1 MSALQNRMQTI
12 LNMVDNQEQLS
23 TYQQI
28 DDCFKEFQAQN
39 HQIFQQKQELLVQ
52 KIQQE
57 KQKQNALLK
66 FQQSKSSQ
74 VQQTQ
79 TLKRKPYPPIQQL
92 VEKFSPKESLESTP
106 MNQKK
111 NDNSP
116 KKKQLNEKQGLQ
128 KLINKVGEF
137 SQIKDFVWFINKLAK
152 SSKKYD
158 FLKDDEICKQFGIDF
173 RKLEQIQDIGKR
185 QKYIVHTLI
194 SNINQHIEN
203 FDYNSKI
210 DQKAIEIQ
218 EQLQIKQ
225 FIKEDQSEKNDILH
239 WIKVKSKY
247 DTLEKKIKLSLVE
260 NIHHPQNTEYLIE
273 QKQLQNQNTKDQQK
287 SNKKNIH
294 LKIMKHDDIPQAQSN
309 NNIAESKDSNR
320 NRKDLK
326 EALIWNAETEAHFN
340 LRKSQIKSQL
350 SQKIQ
355 SSNWYNLSMIPII
368 QEVQVDQ
375 GIAQYREQL
384 MEKYKNR
391 EMLTDKELQ
400 FLATTNEL
408 LNRNIDKNYVQNV
421 INHLDEQVID
431 EIETGIAEEIIM
443 KYNKLIEIAKQKRNE
458 YLKRKAG
465 ISGKVIKD
473 NDYFQRVKEEKSEH
487 YHTNLMKNKIIEKLI
502 EGYKLSEIKMH
513 VFRQDNLLKNFGKSL
528 HEKVEN
534 ELPINLTVHSQ
545 KCKEFYSKQV
555 PDKSKQLKPMYSL
568 KNGEE
573 ITVEKSQRLFHPS
586 SLLILNTNLID
597 NYKYQKTDG
606 VILSQQEIAKLSLQK
621 EKMEK
626 QRMFIKNSIMKG
638 KKELFQTF
646 YSSGPLDPAEAYG
659 EKDKKSEFKFDLPRR
674 NPWITDEIRTHAAI
688 IIQKNY
694 RMRLAKKK
702 AAILD
707 EQKISKLI
715 KRTKT
720 KMAASSFM
728 NHLSSFAQQLQSFEQ
743 MQKTNRVKS
752 STPKQKNKDA
762 ISPRERQIL
771 INMKFKNKQEI
782 LQDSIIGDNQSID
795 SDDSNYRTKNSTPK
809 QSAKRGFLSQSR
821 RSQNLQDTTFVSTTL
836 GAQSP
841 QSISGNAFQRQD
853 FSSFIEKLREKKE
866 KDGSQRNSG
875 SAQPQKNHL
884 QLSRSSTLFNKTTN
898 LQTDIST
905 FQETNKS
912 RRGQNLLQLDAL
924 QGKIL
929 NTYGSESTK
938 NERSNFNLLTMQEQI
953 ASLSLT
959 PQEKQTKRQKSSQN
973 LSKNLK
979 SLKQELKKTKQDE
992 QQRQS
997 DLEKLR
1003 ARMFKNTL
1011 LVKQQK
1017 LISAAQHNTF
1027 QAIKNAGYLLGSSDV
1042 NIKDKQGNTPL
1053 YYTVLN
1059 KNEEF
1064 VQYLLDLGASVNEPC
1079 ENGNTPL
1086 HMAFQIQNEKIIM
1099 DFMEKG
1105 GDLNIINQD
1114 QQTPIAMGSF
1124 ELIKRMGL
1132 ENAVAK
1138 ISNIENNNNKNN
1150 NLEKKHSASQSIDN
1164 RYSNGALKIDLSQQF
1179 AIDNNSVFKQIY
1191 KKKNN
1196 FVYKNKNLQ
1205 HKANTQLFNQEILN
1219 DIDSVGKNQ
1228 NAVYQIKNILK
1239 ENQHTIKSKSVQISS
1254 TK

>member
-1 MSALQNRMQTI
+1 MAI
-12 LNMVDNQEQLS
+12 DQEQLQ

-28 DDCFKEFQAQN
+28 DNCFKEFQAQN
-39 HQIFQQKQELLVQ
+39 DQMFQSKQELLVQ

-57 KQKQNALLK
+57 KQKQSLLK
-66 FQQSKSSQ
+66 FQQSRSPQSSQ
-74 VQQTQ
+74 TY
-79 TLKRKPYPPIQQL
+79 TLKRKPQLIQQL
-92 VEKFSPKESLESTP
+92 MEKSSQKESLEQTPTSST
-106 MNQKK
+106 
-111 NDNSP
+111 NSN
-116 KKKQLNEKQGLQ
+116 KQQNEITSNKKQLNEKQGLQ
-128 KLINKVGEF
+128 KLIKKVSEF
-137 SQIKDFVWFINKLAK
+137 SQVKDFVWFVNKLAK

-173 RKLEQIQDIGKR
+173 RKLEQIQEIEKR
-185 QKYIVHTLI
+185 QKYIVYTLI
-194 SNINQHIEN
+194 SNINQQIEN
-203 FDYNSKI
+203 FDYNSNT

-225 FIKEDQSEKNDILH
+225 FLKDNQTKKNDILE
-239 WIKVKSKY
+239 WIRVNSKY
-247 DTLEKKIKLSLVE
+247 DNLEKKIKLCLVE

-273 QKQLQNQNTKDQQK
+273 QKQLQNQNIKIRQK
-287 SNKKNIH
+287 SNKKSIH
-294 LKIMKHDDIPQAQSN
+294 LKIVKHDDIPQTDNSAS
-309 NNIAESKDSNR
+309 IAESKESFR

-326 EALIWNAETEAHFN
+326 EALIWNNETEAHFN
-340 LRKSQIKSQL
+340 FKKAQIKNNL
-350 SQKIQ
+350 SQKIP

-375 GIAQYREQL
+375 GVAQYREQL
-384 MEKYKNR
+384 MEKFKNR
-391 EMLTDKELQ
+391 EALTDKELQ

-408 LNRNIDKNYVQNV
+408 LNRNIDKNYVQDI
-421 INHLDEQVID
+421 INNLDEQVID

-443 KYNKLIEIAKQKRNE
+443 KYNKLIEIAKEKRNE
-458 YLKRKAG
+458 YLKRKAS
-465 ISGKVIKD
+465 ISGKIIQN
-473 NDYFQRVKEEKSEH
+473 NDYLKRVKEEKSEH
-487 YHTNLMKNKIIEKLI
+487 YHSNLMKNKIIEKLI
-502 EGYKLSEIKMH
+502 EGYKLNEIKMH
-513 VFRQDNLLKNFGKSL
+513 VIKQDNLLKNFGKSL
-528 HEKVEN
+528 NDKFEN
-534 ELPINLTVHSQ
+534 ELPINLTLHSQ

-555 PDKSKQLKPMYSL
+555 PDKNKQLKTLYSL

-573 ITVEKSQRLFHPS
+573 ITIEKSQRLFHPS
-586 SLLILNTNLID
+586 SMLILNSNLID
-597 NYKYQKTDG
+597 DQKYQKTDG
-606 VILSQQEIAKLSLQK
+606 IILSQQEIAKLSQQK
-621 EKMEK
+621 EKMVK
-626 QRMFIKNSIMKG
+626 QRMFIKNSIMKN
-638 KKELFQTF
+638 KKDLFQTF
-646 YSSGPLDPAEAYG
+646 YSSGPLDAAEEYG
-659 EKDKKSEFKFDLPRR
+659 GKNQKNEYKFDLPKR

-694 RMRLAKKK
+694 RMRIAKKK

-743 MQKTNRVKS
+743 QQKTNKVKP
-752 STPKQKNKDA
+752 STPKKNHKDTM
-762 ISPRERQIL
+762 SPRERQIL

-782 LQDSIIGDNQSID
+782 LQDSIIGDNQSVD
-795 SDDSNYRTKNSTPK
+795 SDDQNYRTKNSTPM
-809 QSAKRGFLSQSR
+809 QSAKKGLLSKS

-841 QSISGNAFQRQD
+841 QSIVGNTFQRQD
-853 FSSFIEKLREKKE
+853 FSSFIEKLREYKE
-866 KDGSQRNSG
+866 KGENKRSSG
-875 SAQPQKNHL
+875 SAQLPKNNI
-884 QLSRSSTLFNKTTN
+884 QLSRSSTMFNKTTN
-898 LQTDIST
+898 VQTDISI

-912 RRGQNLLQLDAL
+912 RRGQNLLQLDDF
-924 QGKIL
+924 QRKIL
-929 NTYGSESTK
+929 STQGSESVK
-938 NERSNFNLLTMQEQI
+938 NGSKNFNLLTMQEQI
-953 ASLSLT
+953 ASLNLT
-959 PQEKQTKRQKSSQN
+959 PQQQQTKRQKNSQN
-973 LSKNLK
+973 LAQNIK
-979 SLKQELKKTKQDE
+979 SLKSELKKTKQDE
-992 QQRQS
+992 QQRQN

-1027 QAIKNAGYLLGSSDV
+1027 QAIKNAGYLLSSSDV

-1053 YYTVLN
+1053 YYTVMN

-1064 VQYLLDLGASVNEPC
+1064 VQYLVDLGANVNEPC
-1079 ENGNTPL
+1079 QNGNTPL

-1105 GDLNIINQD
+1105 GDLNIVNQD

-1124 ELIKRMGL
+1124 ELIKKMGL

-1138 ISNIENNNNKNN
+1138 ISNLDQNSNNNN
-1150 NLEKKHSASQSIDN
+1150 LIKKQSISQSVDN
-1164 RYSNGALKIDLSQQF
+1164 RYTNGALKIDLTQQF

-1191 KKKNN
+1191 TKKTT
-1196 FVYKNKNLQ
+1196 FSYKNKNMQKRANNQ
-1205 HKANTQLFNQEILN
+1205 HFNEEILA

-1228 NAVYQIKNILK
+1228 NAVYQIKNILR